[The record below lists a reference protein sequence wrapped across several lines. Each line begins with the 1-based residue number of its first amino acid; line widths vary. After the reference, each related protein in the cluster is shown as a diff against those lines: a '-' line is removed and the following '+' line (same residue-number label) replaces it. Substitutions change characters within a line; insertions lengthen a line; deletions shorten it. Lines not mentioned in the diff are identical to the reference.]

1 MLEHHASTTTRFMYY
16 TIVGIEPFGWRLE
29 ADLVDGTKDGTDHAG
44 TLYLSQKLSRLH
56 HLEDRIKVCRRN
68 ISHS

>member
-1 MLEHHASTTTRFMYY
+1 LK
-16 TIVGIEPFGWRLE
+16 

-44 TLYLSQKLSRLH
+44 TLYLSREVSRLH

-68 ISHS
+68 ISRSGGPAVTGGLNIA